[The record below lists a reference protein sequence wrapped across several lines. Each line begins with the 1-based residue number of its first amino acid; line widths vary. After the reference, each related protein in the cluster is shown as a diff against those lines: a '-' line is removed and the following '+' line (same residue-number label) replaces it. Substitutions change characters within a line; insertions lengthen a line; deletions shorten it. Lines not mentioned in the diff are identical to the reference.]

1 MNYFKNIPRSKSK
14 IRSIKKDN
22 NNINNNTE
30 EDIEDQN
37 IQIFNEKKKVNKN
50 EQVGNYNISSPGTNF
65 TTKKNLRQNKS
76 NFAFINR
83 RKNNILKPEN
93 TINNK
98 NHITTMKTSNLNYY
112 SKNEDET
119 FNSYNSCY
127 NFYKKDNIKKRL
139 NNENN
144 NIMSQTMNNFGMPNI
159 NSFQGNNSNINKL
172 YGNITNHEIY
182 QNENENGLNYINII
196 EQ

>member
-1 MNYFKNIPRSKSK
+1 
-14 IRSIKKDN
+14 
-22 NNINNNTE
+22 
-30 EDIEDQN
+30 
-37 IQIFNEKKKVNKN
+37 
-50 EQVGNYNISSPGTNF
+50 
-65 TTKKNLRQNKS
+65 
-76 NFAFINR
+76 
-83 RKNNILKPEN
+83 
-93 TINNK
+93 
-98 NHITTMKTSNLNYY
+98 MKTSNLNYY

-159 NSFQGNNSNINKL
+159 NSFQGNNNNINKL

-196 EQ
+196 EQDFQNNNIINNQNMNSNDDNINMNMNMNMPVYIRGNENIQISDNINALNNQGMQFNKFMKKNILSKNKNSNIKSINTNNYIINTFNLSEKNH